1 MAAVDKV
8 TLKLQLE
15 GFAGIKGIGDDFKK
29 FTSTVKLTKNQLD
42 KFITGITKVH
52 GNTKLSKTAFEGQIS
67 ALTRLKN
74 QVGIGTVAY
83 KRLGIELDKVRNKMN
98 AATAAAVPQGG
109 MMQRL
114 NARFNK
120 IPVGGRAALGA
131 LAGTATAGL
140 GTTGQL
146 AFAGGAV
153 GGAPGAL
160 IGAGIGATVD
170 TVKAAAASAKY
181 AAQIGRL
188 EIALKGVTK
197 TAGEFAKAQGII
209 ASVSNELNV
218 PIGASTKQFTTLSAS
233 VIGAGGNV
241 DDAEKVFRGVSEAIK
256 ATGGDAEDVQSA
268 IRAMSQIFGKGKVS
282 AEELQGQLGERLPG
296 AVVKFAQATGRT
308 LPELQKDL
316 RDGTVGLNDVMKFVT
331 KLSTDHATAAKLMA
345 DSGMDAG
352 QRLTVAMQRLQ
363 LHLGRIM
370 QPIGAFFQKTMAIII
385 NSINGAIEA
394 LGRFFNI
401 GTQNQR
407 KNLAAEVTSAS
418 QAYTLAIREGLD
430 KSTDQRDK
438 ARFNRIKNRRDAAFA
453 NQKAFFDENPSA
465 ATASKFDDPVSDDQK
480 LVNLAKIKQELG
492 LIGEQEVKNL
502 EINVRAKEIYK
513 LIGGEANE
521 FGLTVESITEKLKNN
536 TKETFNLKEEF
547 KKLIK
552 ETTDMKTKVGE
563 LALDV
568 TNRLGDAFADFFVT
582 GKKGFRELALS
593 AVQELNKIIVKA
605 AFMKFIATP
614 ITDAL
619 GLSKGGVV
627 DSGEIVPSA
636 MGNVFAKNKI
646 VPYAMGGTIVRK
658 PSIFP
663 MANGGVGLM
672 AEAGYPEAIMPLKRG
687 RDGKLGVISQG
698 GGVGNIVVNVDA
710 SGSSVEG
717 NSEQSAQLGRM
728 LGAVVQ
734 AELIKQKRPGGLL
747 G

>member
-614 ITDAL
+614 ITEAL